1 MKSDR
6 SRYRFI
12 KYFLI
17 ICIPLL
23 LSLAIVL
30 SLLFDAHDDA
40 NYAIIEAN
48 ERLSAQLGEKAIE
61 YTFGVLRG
69 DALYL
74 AELSSLR
81 QWLDTG
87 DSAAYSRLT
96 EDMITFLDS
105 RQLYGKVRFI
115 DKQGQEIT
123 RIHNYQGKPTITP
136 QEQLQN
142 QFELD
147 FVQKTL
153 ALSAKSIYISPF
165 EPTIERGVIAQP
177 IKPTVRFSAPVF
189 DSNNELRGL
198 IVLNYKG
205 ERLMRRLRA
214 ISDISVGE
222 LGLVNDQ
229 GRWLLEP
236 HPAGELGFM
245 FRSQGTENLEKKFG
259 EEIWSFISRDAP
271 IGQWMHEKGLFTYVK
286 INLSKI
292 QSPKSDLNIETGETW
307 VLVSYVSPKII
318 AASVAE
324 YGRNLALVGAL
335 LTILLVLLSGI
346 VAHYALQRRRAE
358 GRVQRSELQFRRL
371 LESAPEAILL
381 VDQAGQIAL
390 MNSQTEKWF
399 GYNRSELVGQ
409 SALQLIPERFHQAHP
424 FLPHQFIADA
434 GTQAVSSGMELYG
447 RRKDG
452 SEFPIE
458 ISVNPLETE
467 QGTLTTSIIRDI
479 SARKEAQIARKRVQ
493 ERYRELL
500 NNLPVGVFRSL
511 PDAKGSFLE
520 INPTM
525 VNLFEAESTEQL
537 LAHSFGEFYCE
548 LAERKALMG
557 KVLLQGYVYGE
568 EVRLKT
574 LKGREFYAGLTAV
587 MKKDEIIGI
596 YFDGIVE
603 DISVR
608 KESEWQIKLLNENLR
623 FRTNELEAINHE
635 LEAFSYSVSHDLRA
649 PLRALDGFSR
659 TLLDEYADQLDQR
672 GRDRLKRIR
681 LAAQRM
687 AELIDSLLKL
697 SRVTRTEL
705 KWERVNLTSLANE
718 ILATLQ
724 QMEPDRKVRYTVQS
738 GLIVRGDA
746 QLLHIML
753 DNLLS
758 NAWKFSAHNPQALI
772 EVGCNIKKGRM
783 IYFIRDNGVGFDMT
797 YADKLFGVFQR
808 LHDPHEF
815 PGTGIGLATVQ
826 RVIHKHGGDIWA
838 ESTIDQGSTFYFTLN
853 EKEIYEH

>member
-1 MKSDR
+1 
-6 SRYRFI
+6 
-12 KYFLI
+12 
-17 ICIPLL
+17 
-23 LSLAIVL
+23 L
-30 SLLFDAHDDA
+30 SLLFDAHEEADQ
-40 NYAIIEAN
+40 AIIEAN
-48 ERLSAQLGEKAIE
+48 ERLSVQLGEKTID
-61 YTFGVLRG
+61 YVFGVIRG

-87 DSAAYSRLT
+87 DSGAFSRLT
-96 EDMITFLDS
+96 EDLHAFLQF
-105 RQLYGKVRFI
+105 RQIYGKVRFM
-115 DKQGQEIT
+115 DKDGQEIV
-123 RIHNYQGKPTITP
+123 RIHNYEGTPTVAP

-153 ALSAKSIYISPF
+153 ALSEKTVYISPF
-165 EPTIERGVIAQP
+165 EPTVEHGVIVQP
-177 IKPTVRFSAPVF
+177 IKPTVRISVPVF
-189 DSNNELRGL
+189 DSNHELRG
-198 IVLNYKG
+198 IMVVNYRG
-205 ERLMRRLRA
+205 ERLVRRLQA
-214 ISDISVGE
+214 ISDLSVGN

-229 GRWLLEP
+229 GRWLLQP
-236 HPAGELGFM
+236 HPAGESGFM
-245 FRSQGTENLEKKFG
+245 FQSQGTETIEQKFG
-259 EEIWSFISRDAP
+259 EEIWSFITREAP
-271 IGQWMHEKGLFTYVK
+271 IGQWMHKNGLFTYVK
-286 INLSKI
+286 VNLAKI
-292 QSPKSDLNIETGETW
+292 QNPMGGLNIKGSETW
-307 VLVSYVSPKII
+307 VLVSHVSPKII
-318 AASVAE
+318 AASTAE
-324 YGRNLALVGAL
+324 YGRNLFLAGAT

-346 VAHYALQRRRAE
+346 VAHYALQRRQAE
-358 GRVQRSELQFRRL
+358 SRVQRSELQFRRL

-381 VDQAGQIAL
+381 VDQTGQIAL
-390 MNSQTEKWF
+390 INSQTEKWF
-399 GYNRSELVGQ
+399 GYTRNELVGR

-424 FLPHQFIADA
+424 LLQHQFIADA

-447 RRKDG
+447 KRKDG

-458 ISVNPLETE
+458 ISLNPLETD
-467 QGTLTTSIIRDI
+467 QGTLITSIIRDI
-479 SARKEAQIARKRVQ
+479 SARKEAEIARQRVQ

-525 VNLFEAESTEQL
+525 VNLFEAESSEQL
-537 LAHSFGEFYCE
+537 LAHSFGEFYCD

-587 MKKDEIIGI
+587 MKKDESIGI

-608 KESEWQIKLLNENLR
+608 KESEWQIKRLNENLR
-623 FRTNELEAINHE
+623 LRTNELEAINHE

-705 KWERVNLTSLANE
+705 KWEVVNLTSLANE

-738 GLIVRGDA
+738 GLIIRGDA

-758 NAWKFSAHNPQALI
+758 NAWKFTVHNPQALI
-772 EVGCNIKKGRM
+772 EVGCNITKGRS
-783 IYFIRDNGVGFDMT
+783 IYFVRDNGAGFDMT

-853 EKEIYEH
+853 EKEVYEH

>member
-1 MKSDR
+1 MRSDR
-6 SRYRFI
+6 NRYKFM

-17 ICIPLL
+17 ICIPLIL
-23 LSLAIVL
+23 LLALIL
-30 SLLFDAHDDA
+30 QLLLQAHEDA
-40 NYAIIEAN
+40 NKTIMESN
-48 ERLSAQLGEKAIE
+48 ERLSVMLGEKTIDYVFAII
-61 YTFGVLRG
+61 RG

-74 AELSSLR
+74 AELSSLQ
-81 QWLDTG
+81 QWLDKG
-87 DSAAYSRLT
+87 DPAAHSHLT
-96 EDMITFLDS
+96 EDLLAFTQF

-115 DKQGQEIT
+115 DKNGQEVV
-123 RIHNYQGKPTITP
+123 RIKSNEGKPIVVTP
-136 QEQLQN
+136 QEELQN

-153 ALSAKSIYISPF
+153 ALDEETVYISPF
-165 EPTIERGVIAQP
+165 EPTIERGVIVHP
-177 IKPTVRFSAPVF
+177 IKPTIRFSVPVF
-189 DSNNELRGL
+189 DSEKQLRGL

-205 ERLMRRLRA
+205 ERLIKRLRA
-214 ISDISVGE
+214 ISDLSMGN

-229 GRWLLEP
+229 GNWLLEP
-236 HPAGELGFM
+236 HPAGEGGYM
-245 FRSQGTENLEKKFG
+245 FRSQGTESFSNKFG
-259 EEIWSFISRDAP
+259 EELWAFITRESP
-271 IGQWMHEKGLFTYVK
+271 IGQWMHEKGLFTYTKV
-286 INLSKI
+286 NLAKI
-292 QSPKSDLNIETGETW
+292 QNPTGGLNIKSGEDW
-307 VLVSYVSPKII
+307 ILVSHISPQII
-318 AASVAE
+318 AASTAE
-324 YGRNLALVGAL
+324 YSRNLTLAFVM
-335 LTILLVLLSGI
+335 LTILIVLLSGT
-346 VAHYALQRRRAE
+346 VAHYALQRRQAESKVRA
-358 GRVQRSELQFRRL
+358 SEFQFRRL

-381 VDQAGQIAL
+381 VDQAGLIAL
-390 MNSQTEKWF
+390 INSQTEKWF
-399 GYNRSELVGQ
+399 GYNRDELVGH
-409 SALQLIPERFHQAHP
+409 SALQLIPERFHKEYP
-424 FLPHQFIADA
+424 ILRHQFIAET
-434 GTQAVSSGMELYG
+434 GTQPVSNGMELYG

-458 ISVNPLETE
+458 ISLNPLETE
-467 QGTLTTSIIRDI
+467 QGILITSIIRDI
-479 SARKEAQIARKRVQ
+479 SARKEAETAKLRAQ
-493 ERYRELL
+493 ERYRDLL

-537 LAHSFGEFYCE
+537 FAHSFGEFYCD

-587 MKKDEIIGI
+587 MKKDETIGI

-608 KESEWQIKLLNENLR
+608 KESECRIKQLNENLR
-623 FRTNELEAINHE
+623 VRSKELEAINHE

-659 TLLDEYADQLDQR
+659 TLLDEYGEHLDQR
-672 GRDRLKRIR
+672 GRDRLQRIR

-705 KWERVNLTSLANE
+705 KWEVVDLALFANE
-718 ILATLQ
+718 ILGTLQ
-724 QMEPDRKVRYTVQS
+724 QMEPDREVRYTVQS

-746 QLLHIML
+746 QLLRIML

-758 NAWKFSAHNPQALI
+758 NAWKFTAHNQQAFI
-772 EVGCNIKKGRM
+772 EVGCKATKERV
-783 IYFIRDNGVGFDMT
+783 IYFIRDNGAGFDMA

-826 RVIHKHGGDIWA
+826 RVIHKHGGHIWA
-838 ESTIDQGSTFYFTLN
+838 ESTIDQGSIFYFTLD
-853 EKEIYEH
+853 EREII